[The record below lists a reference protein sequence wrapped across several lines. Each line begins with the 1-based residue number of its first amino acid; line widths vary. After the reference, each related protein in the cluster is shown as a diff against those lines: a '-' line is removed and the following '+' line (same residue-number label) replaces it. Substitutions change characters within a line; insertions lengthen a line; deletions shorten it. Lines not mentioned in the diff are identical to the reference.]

1 MKIKPYVD
9 KLNSSQK
16 YKDFQKQH
24 EDAFMMA
31 GFFILDMESGKN
43 LHQIDFYV
51 PSEKKIAAFTLDGG
65 VTLQMLDMMNSRLTP
80 EKLDIQT
87 KVDLDALHGILE
99 DEMKNRSM
107 TEDIRKIIA
116 ILQTI
121 KGKKVWNL
129 NCILSGMEILKAH
142 IDDESQTVLRMEKAS
157 IMDYVKK
164 MPANFPALKGAKGE
178 GMPKGENKE
187 ASEEELKD
195 KIKTLDKL
203 EEEIE
208 AEKKTTKEE
217 LDKKSKDK
225 KEEEKE

>member
-43 LHQIDFYV
+43 LHQIDFYI

-65 VTLQMLDMMNSRLTP
+65 ITMQMLDMMNSRLVP

-107 TEDIRKIIA
+107 TEEIKKIIA
-116 ILQTI
+116 ILQTV

-164 MPANFPALKGAKGE
+164 MPANFPGLKDAGE
-178 GMPKGENKE
+178 GLPKGENKG
-187 ASEEELKD
+187 ASEDELKD

-208 AEKKTTKEE
+208 AEKKTTEEE
-217 LDKKSKDK
+217 LEKRSKDK